1 MYNIVANIYK
11 SLLYNIVADIYKSLL
26 YDIVADISW
35 KQSAGS
41 LLIAIGGAQAGEKI
55 ANKDPQ
61 TLL

>member
-1 MYNIVANIYK
+1 MF
-11 SLLYNIVADIYKSLL
+11 LYQKKILQKKLYKSLL